1 MDVINMR
8 EVAVIGTGMTKF
20 GELWDRSFRELGIEA
35 GLEAIEDSGISGAD
49 INALYVGNMSSG
61 RLIMQEHIAPMV
73 AEQVGLTL
81 TNIPATRVEAASAS
95 GGLAFRQGF
104 TDIASGIHDIVV
116 VGGAEKMSD
125 VDPAVITE
133 ILASGADQEWE
144 AFFGATI
151 PSLFAMMARRHM
163 VEFGT
168 TEEQLAAVAVKNHK
182 NGSLNPKAQFR
193 SEITPEIAMRSPFVA
208 EPLRMFDCAP
218 SSDGAAAVVLC
229 ALERA
234 KEFTDQPIKISG
246 TGQATDTLAL
256 HDRKSLTTMEST
268 RVAAE
273 WAFKRAGKTAK
284 NIDVLEVHDSFSI
297 AEIIAVED
305 LGFVEKGSGGK
316 AALEGLTALE
326 GEFPVNPS
334 GGLKARGHP
343 HGATGVAQVVEIVT
357 QLKGKADKR
366 QVADAKVGLTHN
378 IGGTGGTAVVHILE
392 VV

>member
-1 MDVINMR
+1 
-8 EVAVIGTGMTKF
+8 
-20 GELWDRSFRELGIEA
+20 
-35 GLEAIEDSGISGAD
+35 
-49 INALYVGNMSSG
+49 
-61 RLIMQEHIAPMV
+61 
-73 AEQVGLTL
+73 
-81 TNIPATRVEAASAS
+81 
-95 GGLAFRQGF
+95 
-104 TDIASGIHDIVV
+104 
-116 VGGAEKMSD
+116 
-125 VDPAVITE
+125 
-133 ILASGADQEWE
+133 
-144 AFFGATI
+144 
-151 PSLFAMMARRHM
+151 M